1 LGVYKQILERVFVHR
16 TSDDNR
22 VRWPLVWLISFAA
35 WTLIAFYYTGL
46 RYKWQHDMGMHPHFW
61 ALLLIPLLNCWI
73 AAVSTPG
80 VVWLVRRYPIEQ
92 SNWKTRVPVHVM
104 GSLLFTAIHVVTR
117 LALLPM
123 KDEAGQVVRV
133 TATFAW
139 RLFVSFTYDDALTTY
154 WPILILV
161 QMLAFHRRSRQ
172 NETQALQLETE
183 LAKAHLQRLKSQLQP
198 HFLFNTLNSIS
209 ALMHID
215 VKAADR
221 MISQLSDLLRLSL
234 DSGDVQ
240 ESTVREELDFVQGYL
255 RIEQTRFSDRL
266 AVSFDVDPETYD
278 AKIPHMLLQPLV
290 ENAVRHGIAKR
301 SYDGR
306 IDIAVHR
313 EGNRL
318 ALSVRDNGMGFDLQR
333 AISNGGVG
341 LRNTRERLR
350 TLYGD
355 EQELSVNAIPEDRV
369 EVRVSLPFIQVSDGT
384 EAHEEYVPVK
394 VG

>member
-1 LGVYKQILERVFVHR
+1 MQRHSEQ
-16 TSDDNR
+16 NR
-22 VRWPLVWLISFAA
+22 ANWPLIWLISFVS
-35 WTLIAFYYTGL
+35 WTLLAFYYAGL
-46 RYKWQHDMGMHPHFW
+46 RYKWLHDMGTPAHFW
-61 ALLLIPLLNCWI
+61 KIIFIPLVNYWI
-73 AAVSTPG
+73 GAVTTPG
-80 VVWLVRRYPIEQ
+80 IVWLVRRFPIEQ
-92 SNWKTRVPVHVM
+92 SNWKRRVPLHIVGSLVFTAVHVV
-104 GSLLFTAIHVVTR
+104 SRLLV
-117 LALLPM
+117 LPM
-123 KDEAGQVVRV
+123 KDETGHVLTPTV
-133 TATFAW
+133 TLAW
-139 RLFVSFTYDDALTTY
+139 HLFLSYTYDDALTTY
-154 WPILILV
+154 WPIVALV

-255 RIEQTRFSDRL
+255 RIEQTRFSDRM

-290 ENAVRHGIAKR
+290 ENAVRHGISKR

-306 IDIAVHR
+306 IGIAVHR
-313 EGNRL
+313 DGSRL
-318 ALSVRDNGMGFDLQR
+318 ALSVRDNGVGFDLQR

-355 EQELSVNAIPEDRV
+355 EQELSVNAVPEDGV
-369 EVRVSLPFIQVSDGT
+369 EVRVSLPFVLITQGT